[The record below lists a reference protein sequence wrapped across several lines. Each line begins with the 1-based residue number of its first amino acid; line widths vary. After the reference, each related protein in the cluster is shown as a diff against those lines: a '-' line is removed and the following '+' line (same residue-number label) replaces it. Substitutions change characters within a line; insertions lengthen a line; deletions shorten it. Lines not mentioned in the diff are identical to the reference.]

1 MRLLLLASVL
11 SLTPSISAAQAV
23 YGQGYPQTKSKAFQI
38 SGGMM
43 IPFLNYANRVDDI
56 GWNAGA
62 AFILNP
68 RPGFHLR
75 IEGEYSEVG
84 FEGNSTSK
92 AANYGGGIGG
102 GRTFMSSRSTLTE
115 GYFVAGLYNSE
126 VCVANISG
134 GCDTQGEL
142 QFGSKIG
149 FDVVMG
155 SGRIRPVFNAYW
167 LFTWGSPY
175 ISLVPITIG
184 LRF

>member
-1 MRLLLLASVL
+1 MRLLVLATVM
-11 SLTPSISAAQAV
+11 SLAPAVSTAQAV
-23 YGQGYPQTKSKAFQI
+23 YGGGFPEEKKSGFQI
-38 SGGMM
+38 TGGMM
-43 IPFLNYANRVDDI
+43 IPFLNYSNRVDDI

-62 AFILNP
+62 AFILKP
-68 RPGFHLR
+68 RPGFHVR
-75 IEGEYSEVG
+75 IEGEYNEVG
-84 FEGNSTSK
+84 FEGNSSSK

-102 GRTFMSSRSTLTE
+102 GRTFVSSRSTLSE
-115 GYFVAGLYNSE
+115 GYLVAGLYNSE
-126 VCVANISG
+126 VCIANISG

-142 QFGSKIG
+142 QFGTKIG

-155 SGRIRPVFNAYW
+155 HGRIQPVFNAYW